1 MTLNIISAD
10 NHVMEPPGTFVER
23 VPAALK
29 ERVPR
34 FVQALDG
41 GEGWSWDGTP
51 PASSP
56 VPNTM
61 GTGGT
66 GWTWS
71 QIPPGHYDGI
81 EHLKDMALD
90 GIDAAVFPRL
100 QRLAAGRV
108 LRRGPDPAGRRL
120 PGAN

>member
-1 MTLNIISAD
+1 MEGHDPPEQCPDDGSRRRAAQIKRGTGVQLNIISAD
-10 NHVMEPPGTFVER
+10 NHVMEPPGTFVDR
-23 VPAALK
+23 VPTALK

-34 FVQALDG
+34 FVKALDG

-66 GWTWS
+66 GWTWG
-71 QIPPGHYDGI
+71 QIPAGNCDGSA
-81 EHLKDMALD
+81 HLEDMAQD
-90 GIDAAVFPRL
+90 G
-100 QRLAAGRV
+100 
-108 LRRGPDPAGRRL
+108 
-120 PGAN
+120 